1 MQKFNSKFDVSVIIP
16 TYDRSKLLNY
26 TLLSLLQQDIDKDRF
41 EVIVADDG
49 SSDNT
54 REIAA
59 QYAKLMNVKYV
70 YQADKGY
77 RPASARNMGVR
88 AAEGHICMFID
99 SGILLNANCV
109 GEHIDYY
116 TGLDDQIA
124 VVGYVYGFERT
135 KDSEKKLMELIDP
148 ANAAEAIVKVS
159 KEEIYFDIR
168 DEHYIRYN
176 DQIQDLP
183 APWYYFWTCHVSV
196 PRAELIA
203 AGLFDSKYDGRWGME
218 DNDLAFRLVQQGI
231 KIHFLRSAQAIH
243 YPHDKNKAERRAE
256 GYHNCEYFNAKY
268 GTLETQLF
276 LDCYLDVSEF
286 TDINRISI
294 EMSKAKTRMTNDE
307 VAA

>member
-109 GEHIDYY
+109 GEHINYY

-203 AGLFDSKYDGRWGME
+203 AGLFDSKY
-218 DNDLAFRLVQQGI
+218 
-231 KIHFLRSAQAIH
+231 
-243 YPHDKNKAERRAE
+243 
-256 GYHNCEYFNAKY
+256 
-268 GTLETQLF
+268 
-276 LDCYLDVSEF
+276 
-286 TDINRISI
+286 
-294 EMSKAKTRMTNDE
+294 
-307 VAA
+307 